1 MPRGHTI
8 THTESHTLI
17 HSHLHVHTFCL
28 SHTHTHTHT
37 HTHMHAPSLT
47 GPFAQIAQQIAL
59 NASCVSSQGITGESQ
74 RSPCPQA
81 MFPPT
86 LNNIPRHPYP
96 HPYAGSS
103 PLVPAP
109 PQISTPL
116 PGSKA
121 SSPVSWGDSS
131 WVGDGAASWVETVAE
146 TPMQASSRSPDGN
159 PAAPYSTPPAS
170 LNQPLWR
177 EGSPGG
183 PGEGSSKKLWPVSV
197 WLHLQGLPWEG
208 ALGLVSMGAVGGIQW
223 F

>member
-1 MPRGHTI
+1 MC
-8 THTESHTLI
+8 
-17 HSHLHVHTFCL
+17 V
-28 SHTHTHTHT
+28 
-37 HTHMHAPSLT
+37 LT
-47 GPFAQIAQQIAL
+47 GDNGVIPEKSLPSGNVPPNPQQY
-59 NASCVSSQGITGESQ
+59 
-74 RSPCPQA
+74 
-81 MFPPT
+81 PPT
-86 LNNIPRHPYP
+86 SLPLALCRKLPP
-96 HPYAGSS
+96 S
-103 PLVPAP
+103 PGTSPNFH
-109 PQISTPL
+109 TR
-116 PGSKA
+116 PGVQSFQ
-121 SSPVSWGDSS
+121 PCSWGDSS

-208 ALGLVSMGAVGGIQW
+208 ALGLVSMGVTGGIQW

>member
-1 MPRGHTI
+1 MTAAWLGDRLQVLRDEVMAQSFSSLGMSCLE
-8 THTESHTLI
+8 THECI
-17 HSHLHVHTFCL
+17 R
-28 SHTHTHTHT
+28 
-37 HTHMHAPSLT
+37 AGT
-47 GPFAQIAQQIAL
+47 G
-59 NASCVSSQGITGESQ
+59 SE
-74 RSPCPQA
+74 
-81 MFPPT
+81 
-86 LNNIPRHPYP
+86 
-96 HPYAGSS
+96 
-103 PLVPAP
+103 
-109 PQISTPL
+109 
-116 PGSKA
+116 
-121 SSPVSWGDSS
+121 S

-208 ALGLVSMGAVGGIQW
+208 ALGLVSMGVTGGIQW